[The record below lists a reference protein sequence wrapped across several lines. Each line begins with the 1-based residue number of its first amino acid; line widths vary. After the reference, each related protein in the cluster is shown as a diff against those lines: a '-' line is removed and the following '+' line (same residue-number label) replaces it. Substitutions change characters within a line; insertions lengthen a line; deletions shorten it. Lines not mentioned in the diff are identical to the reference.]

1 MKTRTVIALI
11 VSVSAFAAIAE
22 QRGAKAIFVDTTS
35 GAVVQGSTPQTNHKA
50 RTQKERRATARTT
63 ATSTPSAAV
72 GLMYYIELVS
82 PSGQTSRVTAD
93 RTFRSGERI
102 LLHVRSSVDGDVEV
116 FQREPDGH
124 QTRLFPDERVN
135 GGSAFIRKNV
145 DTVLPS
151 PSAWFRF
158 DEQQGTEHLTIVLTP
173 RSAAAPS
180 RPATPVASAAM
191 EQIQTGGS
199 KGLLLETESTGPE
212 QATYVVLPPQRGRS
226 ADQIVVPI
234 TLKHQ

>member
-1 MKTRTVIALI
+1 MNTRTLIAVILTLGSLTA
-11 VSVSAFAAIAE
+11 VAE

-35 GAVVQGSTPQTNHKA
+35 GAIVPGSAPQTNGKA
-50 RTQKERRATARTT
+50 RTQKERHREKTAPRTPE
-63 ATSTPSAAV
+63 AI

-116 FQREPDGH
+116 FQREPDGR

-145 DTVLPS
+145 DTVLPA

-158 DEQQGTEHLTIVLTP
+158 DDQAGIERLIVVLTP
-173 RSAAAPS
+173 RATSAPS
-180 RPATPVASAAM
+180 RPAPPV
-191 EQIQTGGS
+191 QTVALERIESGAGS

-212 QATYVVLPPQRGRS
+212 QATYVVLPPQDGRG
-226 ADQIVVPI
+226 AEQIVVPI
-234 TLKHQ
+234 ALKHQ

>member
-1 MKTRTVIALI
+1 MNSRTLIAIILTLGCFTA
-11 VSVSAFAAIAE
+11 VAE
-22 QRGAKAIFVDTTS
+22 ERGAKAIFVDTTS
-35 GAVVQGSTPQTNHKA
+35 GAVVTGDKPQPGGKSRAQKA
-50 RTQKERRATARTT
+50 RPATT
-63 ATSTPSAAV
+63 AAATPSAV

-116 FQREPDGH
+116 FQRETDGRH
-124 QTRLFPDERVN
+124 TRLFPDERVN

-145 DTVLPS
+145 DTILPA

-158 DEQQGTEHLTIVLTP
+158 DDQAGTEQLTVVLTP
-173 RSAAAPS
+173 RASGAPS
-180 RPATPVASAAM
+180 RPAPPVASVALDQVQSGA
-191 EQIQTGGS
+191 GS
-199 KGLLLETESTGPE
+199 KGLLLETESTGAE
-212 QATYVVLPPQRGRS
+212 QATYVVLPPQKGRG
-226 ADQIVVPI
+226 AEQIVVPI